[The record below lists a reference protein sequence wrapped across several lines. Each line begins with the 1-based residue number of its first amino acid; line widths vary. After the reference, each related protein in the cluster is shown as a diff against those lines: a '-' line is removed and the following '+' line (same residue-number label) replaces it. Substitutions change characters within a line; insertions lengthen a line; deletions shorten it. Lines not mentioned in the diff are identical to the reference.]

1 MFELYRQYGEK
12 RKITGIYRQ
21 LPESGR
27 STAVTALDFSSN
39 DYLGLGQRKELI
51 DAAIE
56 VGLREGVGATGSRLL
71 SGNKPIFEKLESR
84 IAQDKHTE
92 TALLFNS
99 GFQANLTV
107 LSSLLDSR
115 VLNSKPIVF
124 FDRLNHASL
133 YQAMFLSGA
142 ELVRYRHL
150 DLDHLSECLRHYQQ
164 DKRPKFIVT
173 ETLFGMDG
181 DILPLDNVLQL
192 AREHDALLYLDE
204 AHAVGILGKQGY
216 GLSTTIEHDV
226 PTIVIGTLSKAIG
239 CAGAYVACDNLMKEY
254 LINKA
259 EGFIYSTAASPMV
272 MGAALAAWE
281 MIPLFNTARKTLFNL
296 ADGLRT
302 RLQTLGFDTGP
313 SVSHIIPLIV
323 GQSALTELNIKLQA
337 AGVVASFIRTPTVP
351 TGRERI
357 RLALNVNHTQQ
368 DIDYLM
374 DVLAS

>member
-1 MFELYRQYGEK
+1 M
-12 RKITGIYRQ
+12 
-21 LPESGR
+21 
-27 STAVTALDFSSN
+27 
-39 DYLGLGQRKELI
+39 
-51 DAAIE
+51 
-56 VGLREGVGATGSRLL
+56 
-71 SGNKPIFEKLESR
+71 
-84 IAQDKHTE
+84 
-92 TALLFNS
+92 
-99 GFQANLTV
+99 
-107 LSSLLDSR
+107 
-115 VLNSKPIVF
+115 
-124 FDRLNHASL
+124 
-133 YQAMFLSGA
+133 
-142 ELVRYRHL
+142 

-337 AGVVASFIRTPTVP
+337 AGVVASFIRKPTVP

>member
-1 MFELYRQYGEK
+1 M
-12 RKITGIYRQ
+12 
-21 LPESGR
+21 
-27 STAVTALDFSSN
+27 
-39 DYLGLGQRKELI
+39 
-51 DAAIE
+51 
-56 VGLREGVGATGSRLL
+56 L

-337 AGVVASFIRTPTVP
+337 AGVVASFIRKPTVP